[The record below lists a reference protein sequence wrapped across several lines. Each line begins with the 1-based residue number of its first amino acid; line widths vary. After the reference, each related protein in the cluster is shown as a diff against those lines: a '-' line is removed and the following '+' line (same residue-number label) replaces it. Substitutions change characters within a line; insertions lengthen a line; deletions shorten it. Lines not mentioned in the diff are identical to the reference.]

1 MELKTLGLTEYE
13 AKIYKE
19 LLRGQR
25 FTAKQLAECSTVPPT
40 AVYPTLQSLR
50 KKNLIQEFSGEQK
63 QFEALDPKIAIP
75 AYMENKKKILERNS
89 EIILQEIEQLKK
101 EKTIPFQKEIL
112 SLSLG
117 QKASV
122 AIYENMIKKAKK
134 TIYIIGWRMHKIK
147 DKYTFLHH
155 FKEPIKRKVDVRL
168 ILTGGSEKAW
178 ELIQAYERAGI
189 KIKYLPLEQDKFTML
204 IIDGEECKI
213 TLKDKTFS
221 EKYNIHVHD
230 TSLSLALEMYFKN
243 CWKKAKNIQK
253 DNKEKKVKTKK
264 R

>member
-1 MELKTLGLTEYE
+1 MELKTIGLTEYE

-19 LLRGQR
+19 LVKGKKL
-25 FTAKQLAECSTVPPT
+25 TAKQLAEQSTVPPT

-75 AYMENKKKILERNS
+75 AYLENKKKILERNS

-122 AIYENMIKKAKK
+122 TIYENAIKNAKK
-134 TIYIIGWRMHKIK
+134 SVYILGWRMHKIK

-213 TLKDKTFS
+213 TLKDKTLP
-221 EKYNIHVHD
+221 EKYNIFIHD
-230 TSLSLALEMYFKN
+230 RSLSLALETYFKD
-243 CWKKAKNIQK
+243 CWKKANVLKS
-253 DNKEKKVKTKK
+253 KKSPK